1 MKVQS
6 SLNLTSK
13 VRIEIEKKKKKKKKK
28 KYYSE

>member
-13 VRIEIEKKKKKKKKK
+13 VRIEIEKKKEEEEEEKIL
-28 KYYSE
+28 